1 MTSGLS
7 ATEIRAKLD
16 HPVIDADGHIVEV
29 APVYE
34 EYIAKV
40 AGPEVRDRAVA
51 GMKGPLRLWYD
62 LSEEERFARHL
73 ARPPFWVHPAS
84 NSYDLATAVLPALM
98 RARMDEIGIDLG
110 IVYPTFGLQ
119 VPRVADDEIRRA
131 MCRALNLMH
140 HELFAGHADRLIP
153 AATIPMQTPGE
164 ALDEIGYACD
174 ELGYKVV
181 MLQGIVRRPFLGQDG
196 KPVPG
201 NPVWVDPLGIDSL
214 HDYDPLWQAL
224 VDRGIPA
231 NMHTGAMSVGMRAS
245 PSNYVYNHIGHFA
258 SAHEA
263 CCKALLLGGVTRRFP
278 DLAFGFLEG
287 GVGWA
292 TTLYGDLIAH
302 WEKRN
307 GDAIRSLNPKTIDS
321 ARFRE
326 LCEKY
331 AAPGHRAALES
342 FAENR
347 HWFFAAD
354 LDQAPGVEDE
364 WAGSGIRGDEDFA
377 RIFSR
382 HFYFGCEADDRAVA
396 GAFDTRVNP
405 FGARL
410 NALFSSDIGHWDVP
424 DIAGVLAEA
433 HELVD
438 DGLIDETDFRDFAFA
453 NAVRLQTLNRPDFFE
468 GTAVEDAVNALLAAE
483 ARAQAAE

>member
-7 ATEIRAKLD
+7 ATEIRARLD

-84 NSYDLATAVLPALM
+84 NSYDLATAVLPGLM

-245 PSNYVYNHIGHFA
+245 PSNYVLQPHRSFRLGARGLLQGAVARRRDPALSRPRLRVPGRRRRLGDDALRRPHRPLG
-258 SAHEA
+258 
-263 CCKALLLGGVTRRFP
+263 KAQRRRHP
-278 DLAFGFLEG
+278 VAEPED
-287 GVGWA
+287 
-292 TTLYGDLIAH
+292 H
-302 WEKRN
+302 
-307 GDAIRSLNPKTIDS
+307 
-321 ARFRE
+321 RFR
-326 LCEKY
+326 
-331 AAPGHRAALES
+331 AFPRALREI
-342 FAENR
+342 R
-347 HWFFAAD
+347 R
-354 LDQAPGVEDE
+354 
-364 WAGSGIRGDEDFA
+364 AGPSRG
-377 RIFSR
+377 
-382 HFYFGCEADDRAVA
+382 
-396 GAFDTRVNP
+396 
-405 FGARL
+405 
-410 NALFSSDIGHWDVP
+410 
-424 DIAGVLAEA
+424 AGVLRREPP
-433 HELVD
+433 LVLRGRPRSGARSRGRMGRERYPRGR
-438 DGLIDETDFRDFAFA
+438 GLRQDLLPSFLLRLRGRRPRRRRRLRHQGQPRSAPASTRCS
-453 NAVRLQTLNRPDFFE
+453 VRTSAI
-468 GTAVEDAVNALLAAE
+468 GTCPTSPACWPKPTSWSTTG
-483 ARAQAAE
+483 